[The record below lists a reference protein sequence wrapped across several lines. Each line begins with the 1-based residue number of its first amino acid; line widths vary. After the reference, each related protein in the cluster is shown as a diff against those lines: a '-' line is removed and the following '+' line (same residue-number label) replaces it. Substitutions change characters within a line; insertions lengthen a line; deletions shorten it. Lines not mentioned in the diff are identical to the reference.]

1 MNSQII
7 SKKSISDGEGCFK
20 TVILM
25 IWDLLTLKSWMNE
38 EQLADFAI
46 GLKNAMDAQFKITA
60 TDIGDILH

>member
-1 MNSQII
+1 
-7 SKKSISDGEGCFK
+7 
-20 TVILM
+20 
-25 IWDLLTLKSWMNE
+25 MNE